1 MSTETTED
9 PIVKLQ
15 NLLNEANIKKASL
28 EKQLSD
34 TNNELMWITEKYNTL
49 VSTTFQDLFDLTAK
63 VRLNHVYKVVEQ
75 RNEETT
81 K

>member
-34 TNNELMWITEKYNTL
+34 VNNELMWITEKYNTL

>member
-15 NLLNEANIKKASL
+15 NLLNEANIKKSSL

-49 VSTTFQDLFDLTAK
+49 VSTVFQDLFDLTAK